1 MDFKDS
7 VATIFK
13 TVDDLEPAFEKI
25 RNDILVRTLAA
36 DILSSLIENE
46 VQLTKT
52 VTWKDLIQL
61 VVSDD
66 LREFRR
72 WGNFFSSQSPKIGQ
86 MSYFSLS
93 KLIILGFY

>member
-1 MDFKDS
+1 LDFKDG

-36 DILSSLIENE
+36 DILSSLIENK

-61 VVSDD
+61 VISDD
-66 LREFRR
+66 LHEFRR
-72 WGNFFSSQSPKIGQ
+72 WGNFFHLNLLK
-86 MSYFSLS
+86 
-93 KLIILGFY
+93 